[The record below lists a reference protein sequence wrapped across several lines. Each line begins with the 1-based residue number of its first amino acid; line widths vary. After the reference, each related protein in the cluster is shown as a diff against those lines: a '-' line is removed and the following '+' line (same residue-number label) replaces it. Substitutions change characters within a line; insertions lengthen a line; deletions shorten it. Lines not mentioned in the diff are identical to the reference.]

1 MRKQIAAILIFAA
14 SASSCLRSE
23 MEGPVR
29 GEGLSLIATLSDDQP
44 DAKSYFGPGGKQ
56 LYWSAYDDLGVFDY
70 TKDLA
75 SEGAEKIC
83 GAKFILKSRDG
94 SDATFAENG
103 NGQWTRAGE
112 DMYYF
117 YGYYPEKGES
127 IKEESAGVVK
137 GMEIPSVQSMHF
149 GNYHICY
156 TPQPTMISAG
166 QIENGTPALLS
177 FSPATSLISI
187 CPILDE
193 SSPLDKVKLSEI
205 TVTFENA
212 AVAGK
217 CNLNLAD
224 GSLSLVSGAVNTIT
238 LDLKDQ
244 DIVMEKVR
252 SARVDAVVLPVSGY
266 SGDVRFTF
274 KASDQSIT
282 LSEVTK
288 RVTDKSLKKASRYT
302 MLVSGITASVLPSDK
317 SANCYLVDADRS
329 SSVMIPLYQGITGWK
344 AVDSY
349 NAKLGRSTAY
359 EEEYRNAIFNDVTA
373 ELVWTD
379 NQALKVSGQKLTI
392 SDGRY
397 LQLSFTGAANG
408 SNAVVAMKGTDG
420 KVLWSWHIWFTDY
433 NPDIVIDPG
442 KGTVANGLVHKYKGT
457 TWDGGI
463 YADKYMMDRNLGSR
477 LVGFGTPVYPD
488 QTNLAD
494 YYGLYYQF
502 GRKDPF
508 PAEGIGSKLSNEAA
522 PVAMEEGILKPGTFF
537 TDASGADWISNGGQC
552 MDPWAGG
559 SDTVLEKSAFDPCP
573 AGWRVPVCYLSD
585 DYGSVRLNTW
595 SDFSATNFKARS
607 GYFLYKGTD
616 YDGNGSNNT
625 IYPLA
630 GRLSRGSGNPYM
642 QSSEG
647 CYWSSS
653 PQASYVSNAAGN
665 ARYFLFKS
673 GADGGSTN
681 GDATAR
687 SNALSVRCVQDGKY
701 PQSVPH
707 WELNKEKSDDFYTFD
722 SSKWQT
728 SSWFTDTYC
737 SYSGNNVSVSGGML
751 RIAMT
756 KESSGSKGYA
766 GGVAKSKFTVGAG
779 TAVEFRARVAPHKAH
794 IRSALWLSDA
804 PVAEKNPNMEID
816 LLETWASDTWP
827 DWKFSSGILYW
838 WIGADKPSWYVE
850 SNNGMMPIGLLY
862 YRQDHSAGRTE
873 KWLSEDFHTFRVE
886 RTDKAVLF
894 YIDGELYWERSCDS
908 ETYASGQ
915 TAPSVDD
922 AASNNMMTAENFA
935 RVLQQERNLIMSV
948 HSSGSSPVDSYL
960 PCEMLIDYVHVYDY
974 VE

>member
-23 MEGPVR
+23 MEGPVH
-29 GEGLSLIATLSDDQP
+29 EGLSLIATLAQEQP
-44 DAKSYFGPGGKQ
+44 DAKSYFGPAGEQ

-75 SEGAEKIC
+75 SEVSEKIH
-83 GAKFILKSRDG
+83 GEKFILKTRDG
-94 SDATFAENG
+94 SNATFAENG
-103 NGQWTRAGE
+103 NGQWTGTGE
-112 DMYYF
+112 DQYYF
-117 YGYYPEKGES
+117 YGYYPEKGKS
-127 IKEESAGVVK
+127 IKEESGGIVK
-137 GMEIPSVQSMHF
+137 GMEVPSIQSMHF

-156 TPQPTMISAG
+156 TPQPAMISAG
-166 QIENGTPALLS
+166 QIENGTPVHLA

-187 CPILDE
+187 CPVLDE
-193 SSPLDKVKLSEI
+193 SSPLESIKLSEI

-224 GSLSLVSGAVNTIT
+224 GSLSILSGALNTIT

-244 DIVMEKVR
+244 HIVMRKER
-252 SARVDAVVLPVSGY
+252 SARVDAVVLPVADY

-274 KASDQSIT
+274 KAADQSIT

-288 RVTDKSLKKASRYT
+288 RVTGKSLKKGSRYT
-302 MLVSGITASVLPSDK
+302 MLVSGIEASVLPTDK
-317 SANCYLVDADRS
+317 SANCYLVDANRCT
-329 SSVMIPLYQGITGWK
+329 SVMIPLYQGIAGWK

-349 NAKLGRSTAY
+349 NSKIGRSTAY
-359 EEEYRNAIFNDVTA
+359 EEKYRNAIYNDVTA
-373 ELVWTD
+373 EMVWTD
-379 NQALKVSGQKLTI
+379 NPSLKVSGEKI
-392 SDGRY
+392 SISSGRY
-397 LQLSFTGAANG
+397 LQLSFTDAANG

-433 NPDIVIDPG
+433 NPDIIIDRSKG
-442 KGTVANGLVHKYKGT
+442 KVANGLVHKYQGT
-457 TWDGGI
+457 LWDGGI
-463 YADKYMMDRNLGSR
+463 YSDKYMMDRNLGSR
-477 LVGFGTPVYPD
+477 LVGFSSAVYPD
-488 QTNLAD
+488 QTNLPD

-508 PAEGIGSKLSNEAA
+508 PTEGIGGKLSSEAS
-522 PVAMEEGILKPGTFF
+522 PVDIEKGILNPGTFY
-537 TDASGADWISNGGQC
+537 TDATGGDWISNAGVC
-552 MDPWAGG
+552 TDPWAGS

-573 AGWRVPVCYLSD
+573 VGWRVPVCYLSD
-585 DYGSVRLNTW
+585 DNGSVRLNTW
-595 SDFSATNFKARS
+595 SDFSATAFKART

-616 YDGNGSNNT
+616 YDGNGLNNT
-625 IYPLA
+625 IYPLS
-630 GRLSRGSGNPYM
+630 GRLSRGNGNPYV
-642 QSSEG
+642 QASEG

-653 PQASYVSNAAGN
+653 PQASYASNAPGN
-665 ARYFLFKS
+665 ARCFLFKS
-673 GADGGSTN
+673 GTDGGSTN

-687 SNALSVRCVQDGKY
+687 SNALAIRCVQDGSY
-701 PQSVPH
+701 PPASPH
-707 WELNKEKSDDFYTFD
+707 WELNSEKSDDFYTYD

-728 SSWFTDTYC
+728 SAWFTDSYC
-737 SYSGNNVSVSGGML
+737 SYSGNNVSISDGML
-751 RIAMT
+751 KIAMT
-756 KESSGSKGYA
+756 KEPSGGKAYT

-794 IRSALWLSDA
+794 IRSALWLSDT

-816 LLETWASDTWP
+816 LMETWASDTWP

-838 WIGADKPSWYVE
+838 WIGSDKPSWYLE

-873 KWLSEDFHTFRVE
+873 KWLSEDFHTFRLE
-886 RTDKAVLF
+886 RLSSSVRF
-894 YIDGELYWERSCDS
+894 YIDGNLYWERFCDS

-922 AASNNMMTAENFA
+922 AASNNMMSADIFS
-935 RVLQQERNLIMSV
+935 RVLLQERNLIMSV
-948 HSSGSSPVDSYL
+948 HSSGSAPIDAYL

-974 VE
+974 VQ